1 MRTTIMHSKSRSS
14 VSRRAQGPSS
24 RQRVVQLFA
33 LVLLLAA
40 TALGCHRSDKHV
52 EPMRDAQSDAEH
64 KDEKEHDGLPKR
76 VRPSRQVIT
85 DAKIR
90 TEPVKRE
97 ALAVTLELPG
107 EIAADPDK
115 SARVAAPVAGRI
127 VSVRFKEGSLVKKG
141 DVLASI
147 RVPDISKVRS
157 AQSTAASRGAAARA
171 NAERLQGL
179 ADKGL
184 ASKQEAL
191 SVLAEADSLESE
203 SRAMS
208 EQLAALGTA
217 TGQLGSD
224 VVLRAPIA
232 GIVIA
237 RDAVLGQPITA
248 EQTIASIA
256 DLSEVWFLA
265 RVFEKDLRRLRAGA
279 NTEVMLNAY
288 PGEHFEG
295 VLEYI
300 ARQIDP
306 VARTLTA
313 RVRLRNEGDR
323 LRLGLFGT
331 AQVFVGE
338 PSKREPRIIVPRD
351 ALTEIA
357 GKTVAFVRQKDGD
370 FEVHELAVG
379 ESALGKVEVLGG
391 LREGE
396 EVVVEGLFT
405 LKSMVLRSTIAEDE

>member
-1 MRTTIMHSKSRSS
+1 
-14 VSRRAQGPSS
+14 
-24 RQRVVQLFA
+24 
-33 LVLLLAA
+33 
-40 TALGCHRSDKHV
+40 
-52 EPMRDAQSDAEH
+52 MRDAQSDAEH